1 MYDIN
6 QGIYNL
12 MLVMLLLSAVI
23 IGLSLGL
30 LGMGGSILTAP
41 ALTFFLGMDEHE

>member
-1 MYDIN
+1 
-6 QGIYNL
+6 

-30 LGMGGSILTAP
+30 LGAGGSILTAP
-41 ALTFFLGMDEHE
+41 ALTFFLGMDEHG